1 MDRKYIDQ
9 IGTHL
14 SKHDIQKT
22 PKTSNQDKLTFA
34 FSFSHQCVWKCVSEG
49 SRLHHTSGAAYGAN
63 VSVAVMEVS

>member
-1 MDRKYIDQ
+1 MDRKYIGQ

-14 SKHDIQKT
+14 SKHDIQKN
-22 PKTSNQDKLTFA
+22 PSNQDKLTFA
-34 FSFSHQCVWKCVSEG
+34 FPFSLQCVWKCVSEG